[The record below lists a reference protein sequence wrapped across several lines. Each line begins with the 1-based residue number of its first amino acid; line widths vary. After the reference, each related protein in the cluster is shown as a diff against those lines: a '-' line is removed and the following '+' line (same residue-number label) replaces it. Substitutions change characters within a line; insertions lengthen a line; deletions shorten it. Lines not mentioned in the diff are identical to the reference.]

1 MPQPKF
7 FRDPVHLQIRY
18 DAVDLSVP
26 LHTGADADKRISWLV
41 RKLVDCREFQR
52 LRHIRQNGLANLVFH
67 GAEHSRFS
75 HSMGAAYLA
84 REMFARIERNCDIV
98 HDAEAK
104 VTTSVAALLHDIG
117 HGPFSHTIE
126 EILKSDGVDFDH
138 EVMTERLLEEDSSEI
153 NRLLKSVDQNLPKQ
167 ISYYINKKKRR
178 KANQEE
184 RWYYRLVSSQLDADR
199 LDYLLRDAMFAG
211 IKGGFDLSRLLD
223 SLQQLDLKRIAVDR
237 RSIVAVEAYLV
248 MLDQMYRAVYYHHT
262 VRAATVLLSS
272 TIRRAFELYRSGD
285 KFVFPSPGHSGAHPL
300 QALADSGQKV
310 DLRQY
315 VRLGEFQVWALIES
329 WEHHP
334 DKALKDL
341 ASRLLSR
348 NLFKTI
354 DVDAAQYKRLSDVI
368 GRAKELT
375 KSELPHVSDETVDY
389 YVLLDEPDRTSYKR
403 FDWRSE
409 NPDETIW
416 LVGEGREPTPID
428 DNPQSK
434 IVAALKDTKYFHR
447 LILPKEVE
455 TRLHKDMKSDLTK
468 LQERKG

>member
-18 DAVDLSVP
+18 DAVDLTKSLP
-26 LHTGADADKRISWLV
+26 ADADSDKRISWLV

-84 REMFARIERNCDIV
+84 REMFTRIERNCDIP
-98 HDAEAK
+98 HDPDSK

-126 EILKSDGVDFDH
+126 EILKTAGIDFDH
-138 EVMTERLLEEDSSEI
+138 EAMTERLLEEDNSEI
-153 NRLLKSVDQNLPKQ
+153 NQLLKSVDQSLPKQ
-167 ISYYINKKKRR
+167 ITYYISKKRR
-178 KANQEE
+178 RQANLEE
-184 RWYYRLVSSQLDADR
+184 RWHYRLVSSQLDADR
-199 LDYLLRDAMFAG
+199 LDYLLRDALFAG

-223 SLQQLDLKRIAVDR
+223 SLQQLDHKRIAVDR
-237 RSIVAVEAYLV
+237 RSFVAVEAYLV

-262 VRAATVLLSS
+262 IRAATVLLSS

-285 KFVFPSPGHSGAHPL
+285 KSIFPSADRIGTHPL
-300 QALADSGQKV
+300 QALVDQGQKI

-315 VRLGEFQVWALIES
+315 VRLGEFQVWALIEL
-329 WEHHP
+329 WENHP
-334 DKALKDL
+334 DDVLKEL
-341 ASRLLSR
+341 ASRLLR
-348 NLFKTI
+348 RDLFKTI
-354 DVDAAQYKRLSDVI
+354 DVDAAQHKRLTQVME
-368 GRAKELT
+368 RAKELT
-375 KSELPHVSDETVDY
+375 KSALPHVTDKTIDY
-389 YVLLDEPDRTSYKR
+389 YVSLDEPDRTSYKR

-409 NPDETIW
+409 YPDESIW
-416 LVGEGREPTPID
+416 LVGEGRDPTPID
-428 DNPQSK
+428 DNAQSK

-455 TRLHKDMKSDLTK
+455 TKLHKDMKSDLEK
-468 LQERKG
+468 LQKGKG